1 MLGCLG
7 EFWIIKKRGLEG
19 LLQVAWEAVIWVGTW
34 VLYEVRDWGLVE
46 VGLDE
51 MDMERTWE
59 GHEKGW
65 GMG

>member
-19 LLQVAWEAVIWVGTW
+19 LLQVAWEAVIWVGNW

-46 VGLDE
+46 VGLVE
-51 MDMERTWE
+51 MDLERA
-59 GHEKGW
+59 
-65 GMG
+65 